1 MRSFFIIFLAL
12 CSSVAFP
19 QINTERVLSI
29 GRNALYFEDYIL
41 SIQYFNMVA
50 RVKPYLA
57 EPYYLRAVAKINLE
71 DYKGA
76 EQDCSLALE
85 RNPFLVK
92 AYHCRG
98 VSRINQKRYAEAVA
112 DFDKGLEFD
121 TENKTLLLCKGVSLL
136 HDNRCNEAVD
146 VLTHTVNLYPKF
158 TDAYLNRG
166 QAYLKNNDTIK
177 ALADFDKVLEIDKF
191 NPKGYAARGLVFYMQ
206 GKYDEAH
213 KDYDEAM
220 RIEPNVASYHQ
231 NRGLVRYKQDD
242 LKGAKEDFDRVV
254 ALDPNNASAYFNR
267 GLLFMETGEL
277 KKAEYDFD
285 RVVEI
290 EPKNELAMYNKALVR
305 MNVGDYV
312 IASDIISH
320 LISENEEE
328 PTLYFARS
336 EIKRKQKNRKGA
348 EVDYNTAVLLEKR
361 MMEKSVEELNSEWE
375 QRKAKRENKYK
386 KLVYVSDVGKSE
398 HLTYNNEFR
407 GKVQNSN
414 FVIEPEDIYSLSFYR
429 KESEVRKTV
438 LFDKFV
444 DELNDKEIMEKIFLT
459 NSAVPVSKEEAK
471 KRFRS
476 IEAWT
481 MKMKEGAD
489 DVAYFARAMDYL
501 LVQDYQNAI
510 SDLDEAVRLNPLSAL
525 AYFCRANSRYRRVL
539 YEQSLDDSWILV
551 ENEEAQE
558 PDHKLELDLVLNDYD
573 KALAVYPEFSFA
585 WFNRGNVLLDMKDYR
600 NALASYSKTISL
612 DKDFAEAYFNRGLTY
627 IYLGENDKGL
637 SDLSKAGE
645 LGIYVAYNVMKRFG
659 EK

>member
-1 MRSFFIIFLAL
+1 MKSFFIIFFAL

-76 EQDCSLALE
+76 EQDCSLALD
-85 RNPFLVK
+85 RNPFLVR

-98 VSRINQKRYAEAVA
+98 VARINLKRYAEAVA

-136 HDNRCNEAVD
+136 QDNRYNEAVE
-146 VLTHTVNLYPKF
+146 VLTHTVDLYPKF

-166 QAYLKNNDTIK
+166 QAYLKNYDTIN

-206 GKYDEAH
+206 GKYDEAN

-254 ALDPNNASAYFNR
+254 TLDPNNASAYFNR

-285 RVVEI
+285 RVVEM
-290 EPKNELAMYNKALVR
+290 EPENELAMYNKALVR
-305 MNVGDYV
+305 MKVGDYV
-312 IASDIISH
+312 IASDIISN

-328 PTLYFARS
+328 PILYFTRA
-336 EIKRKQKNRKGA
+336 EIKQKQKNRKGA
-348 EVDYNTAVLLEKR
+348 EVDYNTAVLLERR
-361 MMEKSVEELNSEWE
+361 MMEKSVEEQNSEWE
-375 QRKAKRENKYK
+375 QKKSKKENKYK
-386 KLVYVSDVGKSE
+386 KLVYVSDIENSDQ
-398 HLTYNNEFR
+398 LTYKNEFR

-414 FVIEPEDIYSLSFYR
+414 FVIEPEGVYLLSFYP
-429 KESEVRKTV
+429 KENEVRKTV
-438 LFDKFV
+438 MFDNMV
-444 DELNDKEIMEKIFLT
+444 SELNGKEVMEPVYLT
-459 NSAVPVSKEEAK
+459 NSNGQLSKEEAV

-476 IEAWT
+476 IDEWSE
-481 MKMKEGAD
+481 KIVAD
-489 DVAYFARAMDYL
+489 ASDLSYFGRAMDYML
-501 LVQDYQNAI
+501 IQDYENAVL
-510 SDLDEAVRLNPLSAL
+510 DLDKALDLNPKFEL
-525 AYFCRANSRYRRVL
+525 AYFCRANARYKRVV
-539 YEQSLDDSWILV
+539 YEQSLDDSWMLQDD
-551 ENEEAQE
+551 EKLES
-558 PDHKLELDLVLNDYD
+558 DHNLELDLALNDYE
-573 KALAVYPEFSFA
+573 KALAVYPDFSFA
-585 WFNRGNVLLDMKDYR
+585 WFNRGNILLEKKDYR
-600 NALASYSKTISL
+600 NALASYTKTISL